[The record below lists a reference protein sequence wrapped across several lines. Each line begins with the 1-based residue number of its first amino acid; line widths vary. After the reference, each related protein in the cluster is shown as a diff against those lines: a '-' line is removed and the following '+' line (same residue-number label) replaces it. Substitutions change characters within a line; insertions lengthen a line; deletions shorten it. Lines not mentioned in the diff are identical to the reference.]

1 MVLRLTVPEKVLV
14 HLYTY
19 RKYVDRYDYPMEMT
33 QQGIAQAVGISVTHI
48 PRNLKKLMEEGL
60 VKMKKGHV
68 TGKKKRVAVYF
79 LTPSGIAEATKL
91 IEEICNT
98 EIKIGKEYLK
108 ICEIRKVT
116 GLPYMDI
123 LKRLEKGDIENV
135 LHTGERI
142 IFREVEADI
151 RDFVGREREL
161 KLLQEGYEK
170 GTHLVI
176 IGSRGTGKSSLVEK
190 FLSINPITDGILW
203 FDVYP
208 GRTWNSVKAIL
219 KNLFGEEDIL
229 HILRRNK
236 ILIIFD
242 GYHRVD
248 DEFVNALN
256 SLIQEDL
263 GDSHLIIT
271 MLPETPYYNRFYTL
285 KDVSKGRVLE
295 VRLGN
300 LSYEETRYLFPKV
313 REDAFKRIY
322 QITQGNPRLLV
333 LLKRG
338 ELEETNLLNPEVVHL
353 LNYLVTVREE

>member
-60 VKMKKGHV
+60 VNMKKGHV

-79 LTPSGIAEATKL
+79 LTPLGIAEATKL
-91 IEEICNT
+91 IEKICNT
-98 EIKIGKEYLK
+98 EVKIGEEYMK
-108 ICEIRKVT
+108 ITEIRRET

-123 LKRLEKGDIENV
+123 LKKLEKGEIESV

-142 IFREVEADI
+142 IFREVEIDI
-151 RDFVGREREL
+151 RDFVGRKKEL
-161 KLLQEGYEK
+161 ELMKDGYAEGA
-170 GTHLVI
+170 HLVV
-176 IGSRGTGKSSLVEK
+176 IGSRGTGKSSLVGK
-190 FLSINPITDGILW
+190 FINTTPIKDGVIW
-203 FDVYP
+203 FDVYS
-208 GRTWNSVKAIL
+208 GRTWESVKAIL

-229 HILRRNK
+229 HILRRNS
-236 ILIIFD
+236 ILMIFD

-256 SLIQEDL
+256 SLIQEDI
-263 GDSHLIIT
+263 GDSHLIVT

-285 KDVSKGRVLE
+285 KDVSKGRVME

-300 LSYEETRYLFPKV
+300 LSYEEAKRLFPKV

-322 QITQGNPRLLV
+322 QITQGNPRLLL

-338 ELEETNLLNPEVVHL
+338 ELEEANLLNPEVVHL
-353 LNYLVTVREE
+353 LKYLVTVRKE